1 MAARPPATVIP
12 VQLPRLVLAALCAA
26 APLLACASEPR
37 RGVVEIS
44 IQVSGQF
51 RGTPSVSGEV
61 LNVDYQRS
69 FGYRQALLVIPSAGS
84 GIAQIDKRE
93 AGEEQAAPELQRL
106 TGLDEGD
113 AADIEA
119 IAEACGDDDACMMSR
134 MMAMAQGLQG
144 KVQVDQGAAPRGG
157 LPNFERYLVLAGDG
171 RCGPARLQF
180 DDHHWGSYV
189 EPYEGV
195 RPFDFH
201 ERVATDFAA
210 EDAGLL
216 ASGMCAFSGAIDT
229 ERKRY
234 HLLIPVSRI
243 RATTT
248 RTAHGGHQA
257 ERMLVGYA
265 DDKTVF
271 LDLPLPDGDSG
282 VLQGEQRVANIA
294 DGLDALFRWKM
305 RLQ

>member
-1 MAARPPATVIP
+1 M
-12 VQLPRLVLAALCAA
+12 QLSHCVLAALCAA
-26 APLLACASEPR
+26 APLLAAATETR
-37 RGVVEIS
+37 QGAVEIG
-44 IQVSGQF
+44 IQVTGQY

-61 LNVDYQRS
+61 LNVDYRRS
-69 FGYRQALLVIPSAGS
+69 FSYSQPLIVLPSAGS
-84 GIAQIDKRE
+84 GIAQVDQRE
-93 AGEEQAAPELQRL
+93 EGGEQTADLQRL
-106 TGLDEGD
+106 TGLDQGD
-113 AADIEA
+113 AAAIEA

-144 KVQVDQGAAPRGG
+144 KVQIDQDAAPRDG
-157 LPNFERYLVLAGDG
+157 LPNFERYLVLASDGG

-180 DDHHWGSYV
+180 DDHHSGSYV

-201 ERVATDFAA
+201 ERVTTDYAVDDSA
-210 EDAGLL
+210 LS

-282 VLQGEQRVANIA
+282 VVQGERRVANIA
-294 DGLDALFRWKM
+294 DGLDALISWKI

>member
-1 MAARPPATVIP
+1 M
-12 VQLPRLVLAALCAA
+12 QLTRLALAALCAA
-26 APLLACASEPR
+26 APLLACASATR
-37 RGVVEIS
+37 QGVVEIS
-44 IQVSGQF
+44 IQVSGQY
-51 RGTPSVSGEV
+51 RGTPSVSGEL

-69 FGYRQALLVIPSAGS
+69 FSYRQPLVVLPSAGS
-84 GIAQIDKRE
+84 GIAQIDRRE
-93 AGEEQAAPELQRL
+93 AQSEQAAPDLQQL
-106 TGLDEGD
+106 TGLDQGD

-119 IAEACGDDDACMMSR
+119 IAEACGDDDACMASR
-134 MMAMAQGLQG
+134 MMTLAQGLQG
-144 KVQVDQGAAPRGG
+144 KVKVDQNAAPRGG
-157 LPNFERYLVLAGDG
+157 LPNFERYLVLASDGG
-171 RCGPARLQF
+171 RCGPARLRF
-180 DDHHWGSYV
+180 DDHHTGAYV
-189 EPYEGV
+189 EPFGGV
-195 RPFDFH
+195 QPLDFH
-201 ERVATDFAA
+201 ERATRDYPSDDA
-210 EDAGLL
+210 ELM

-271 LDLPLPDGDSG
+271 LDLPLPENGNSE
-282 VLQGEQRVANIA
+282 LQGEQRVANIA
-294 DGLDALFRWKM
+294 DGLDALVSWKI